1 MTFLTWLTL
10 ASVCCMGAMSPGP
23 SLAVVVH
30 NTLQGGRTNGI
41 LTALAHSVGI
51 GIYALLTALGLALI
65 ITQTV
70 WLYGLLQYA
79 GAAYLLYMGIRAL
92 ILKTS
97 PMEEHN
103 GSGGKWWSG
112 FLVAFLNPK
121 VALFFIALFSQFI
134 DPNSSLVDKIIV
146 TLTAACID
154 AVWYMFVALM
164 LSHSRWVDS
173 LKQKAILLDR
183 IFGLLL
189 IALAARVVV
198 N

>member
-10 ASVCCMGAMSPGP
+10 ASICCMGAMSPGP

-51 GIYALLTALGLALI
+51 GIYALLTALGLALV

-70 WLYGLLQYA
+70 WLYELMQYA
-79 GAAYLLYMGIRAL
+79 GAAYLLYLGLRAL
-92 ILKTS
+92 TSKTD
-97 PMEEHN
+97 PIEEHN
-103 GSGGKWWSG
+103 GSSGKWWSG

-134 DPNSSLVDKIIV
+134 SPNSSLIDKIIV
-146 TLTAACID
+146 TLTAGSID
-154 AVWYMFVALM
+154 AMWYMFVALM
-164 LSHSRWVDS
+164 LSHSHWVDTI
-173 LKQKAILLDR
+173 KKKAIVLDR
-183 IFGLLL
+183 ILGILL

-198 N
+198 S